1 MAPRPFS
8 FLNEL
13 NSLIRPA
20 VNYTNGVGAMLWLAN
35 IVLLLNITLVI
46 SGTLADSAEFV
57 SAFNE
62 SLVVEPLFIALAN
75 HTHTQ
80 FNVPTIALVLVGLL
94 VKATAIAKAQITK
107 QRRPLPYLCPTFPQP
122 FIQTV
127 GSRAPPLFS

>member
-35 IVLLLNITLVI
+35 MVLLLNITLVI
-46 SGTLADSAEFV
+46 SGTLVDSAEFV

-75 HTHTQ
+75 HTLSQ
-80 FNVPTIALVLVGLL
+80 FIVPTIALVLVGLL
-94 VKATAIAKAQITK
+94 VKATATAKAQITK

-122 FIQTV
+122 FVQTV

>member
-20 VNYTNGVGAMLWLAN
+20 VNYTNGVGAMLLLAN
-35 IVLLLNITLVI
+35 MVLLLNITLVI

-75 HTHTQ
+75 HTLSQ
-80 FNVPTIALVLVGLL
+80 FIVPTIALVLVGLL

-107 QRRPLPYLCPTFPQP
+107 QRRPLPYLCPTFPQL
-122 FIQTV
+122 FVQTV